1 MKDGNLLAGF
11 QNDSEY
17 NQWIGLK
24 NDYYDLVSSAH
35 FFPKYNVSFSIKK
48 IKIKTLSYNQTFV
61 SWSKLLKKSVK
72 NIQSHCFYQK

>member
-24 NDYYDLVSSAH
+24 NEYYDLESSAH

-48 IKIKTLSYNQTFV
+48 IKIKTVSYNQTF
-61 SWSKLLKKSVK
+61 LFPEANFKK
-72 NIQSHCFYQK
+72 NQ